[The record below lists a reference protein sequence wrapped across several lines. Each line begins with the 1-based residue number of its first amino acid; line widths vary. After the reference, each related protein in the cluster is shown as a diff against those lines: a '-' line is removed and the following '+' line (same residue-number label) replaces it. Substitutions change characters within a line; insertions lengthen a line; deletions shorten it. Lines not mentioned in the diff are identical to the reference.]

1 MDAALVALRLKQ
13 VVDIHHYLMPAQVA
27 LDVKRPHAVRA
38 HVAQRHRL
46 DWFVEVKVAIAAVFY
61 KKMVPTS
68 QGWGARGRGRD
79 RAHVE
84 HLD

>member
-46 DWFVEVKVAIAAVFY
+46 DWFVEVKGCHRRSVLQKDGPDLAGLGG
-61 KKMVPTS
+61 T
-68 QGWGARGRGRD
+68 G
-79 RAHVE
+79 
-84 HLD
+84 